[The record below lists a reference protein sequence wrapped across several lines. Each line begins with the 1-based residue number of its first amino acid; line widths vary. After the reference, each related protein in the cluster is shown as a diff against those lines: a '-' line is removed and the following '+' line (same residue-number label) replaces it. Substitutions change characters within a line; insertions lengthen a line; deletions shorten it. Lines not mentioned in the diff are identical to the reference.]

1 VDIINKL
8 NNPLTAYANWLH
20 LRWPSEI
27 PEALPEVGV
36 EGATSIPGIRIAG
49 DLLGIPLLK
58 FAADS
63 GARAV
68 QAFIAEKAFIDK
80 IQGSDNLD
88 LAIIGGGIAGLAAA
102 LEAQKAGLNF
112 VVYEASEPFATIVN
126 FTNGKSIFTYPRE
139 MQPQGDVKLSATVKE
154 GLLAQ
159 LQTQAQEAN
168 IPFEILRVDRIVR
181 KGKALE
187 VQFTESRPAI
197 RATRVLICTGRSG
210 DHYKLDVPGEE
221 LDKVHNRL
229 FDPKDYTGK
238 KVMVVGGG
246 DSALEATISL
256 SEAGADVTLSYRGAT
271 FTRPKQEN
279 IDKAEALLGN
289 KILYQTK
296 VSRIGPDK
304 VYLVDTDNVKIEL
317 PNDAIFVLIG
327 REAPVDFFHR
337 TKISVRGHWSLRKM
351 VGFVLT
357 LLTVVF
363 IYRWKTENSAVAD
376 LFLEKSWFPN
386 NIDGASW
393 STDNPLVK
401 ILQHE
406 VNTPG
411 FYYELLYTL
420 IIIIF
425 GVRRML
431 RVPTPYVRWQTTS
444 LILVQTIP
452 LFILPYFILPLLGEW
467 GLFETG
473 AGEWFADQLF
483 PIGDSSEREYWRSVG
498 FILAWPL
505 FIWNVFTPQP
515 NLVWLAI
522 AFLQT
527 FVLIPWLVR
536 RYGKGVYCGWIC
548 SCGALAETLG
558 DAQRTK
564 MPHGPVWNKLNMAG
578 QVILGGVL
586 ILLTLRILSWLLH
599 DQLAGEAIGTLFT
612 QLTFDYTLFGI
623 PLNYS
628 TVVDYFLSGILGLGL
643 YFHFSGRTWC
653 RFFCPLA
660 ALMNIYARFSQF
672 RIFAEKEKCISCN
685 VCSSV
690 CHQGIDVMNFAN
702 KGTPMEDP
710 QCVRCSACVSNCPTG
725 TLSFGRLRSD
735 GTIMLD
741 RLPAS
746 PVQIRETQA
755 KLREL

>member
-1 VDIINKL
+1 MNKL
-8 NNPLTAYANWLH
+8 NNPFTVYANWLH
-20 LRWPSEI
+20 LRWPAEV

-36 EGATSIPGIRIAG
+36 DGATSIPGIRIAG
-49 DLLGIPLLK
+49 DLLGVPLLK

-68 QAFIAEKAFIDK
+68 RAFIAENAFIDK
-80 IQGSDNLD
+80 TQASDNLD
-88 LAIIGGGIAGLAAA
+88 LAIVGGGVAGLAAA

-112 VVYEASEPFATIVN
+112 VVYEASEPFATIAN
-126 FTNGKSIFTYPRE
+126 FTNGKPIFTYPRE
-139 MQPQGDVKLSATVKE
+139 MQPQGDVKLSASVKE
-154 GLLAQ
+154 DLLAE
-159 LQTQAQEAN
+159 LQNQALQAAV
-168 IPFEILRVDRIVR
+168 PFEIRRVDRIVR
-181 KGKALE
+181 KGKLLE
-187 VQFTESRPAI
+187 VQFTEPHTAI
-197 RATRVLICTGRSG
+197 RVRRVLICTGRSG
-210 DHYKLDVPGEE
+210 DHYKLDVSGED

-246 DSALEATISL
+246 DSALEAAISL
-256 SEAGADVTLSYRGAT
+256 SEAGAEVTLSYRGSN

-279 IDKAEALLGN
+279 IDHAQALLGSR
-289 KILYQTK
+289 ILYQTR
-296 VSRIGPDK
+296 VTRIEADK
-304 VYLVDTDNVKIEL
+304 VYLQDAAKTQIEL
-317 PNDAIFVLIG
+317 PNHAVFVLIG

-337 TKISVRGHWSLRKM
+337 TGISIRGHWSLRKTI
-351 VGFVLT
+351 GFAFT
-357 LLTVVF
+357 LLAVVF

-376 LFLEKSWFPN
+376 LFLEKNWFPN
-386 NIDGASW
+386 NIDGAIGP
-393 STDNPLVK
+393 TENPLVK

-406 VNTPG
+406 VNSPG

-420 IIIIF
+420 VIIVF
-425 GVRRML
+425 GIRRML
-431 RVPTPYVRWQTTS
+431 RTPTPYVRWQTTS

-452 LFILPYFILPLLGEW
+452 LFILPYFILPLFGEL

-473 AGEWFADQLF
+473 VGEWLADQLF
-483 PIGDSSEREYWRSVG
+483 PVGDSGDREYWRSVG

-515 NLVWLAI
+515 NLLWLVI

-527 FVLIPWLVR
+527 FVLIPWLVH

-558 DAQRTK
+558 DAQRAK
-564 MPHGPVWNKLNMAG
+564 MPHGPVWNKVNMAG

-586 ILLTLRILSWLLH
+586 VLLGLRVASWLLH
-599 DQLAGEAIGTLFT
+599 SQPTGEAVGALFT
-612 QLTFDYTLFGI
+612 QLTFDYTLLGI

-628 TVVDYFLSGILGLGL
+628 AVVDYFLSGLVGLGL

-660 ALMNIYARFSQF
+660 ALMNIYGRFSQF

-702 KGTPMEDP
+702 KGLPMADP
-710 QCVRCSACVSNCPTG
+710 QCVRCSACVSGCPTG
-725 TLSFGRLRSD
+725 TLSFGRLQSD
-735 GTIMLD
+735 GRIMLD
-741 RLPAS
+741 RIPAS
-746 PVQIRETQA
+746 PVQIREALAQPGHS
-755 KLREL
+755 

>member
-1 VDIINKL
+1 MDIINKL
-8 NNPLTAYANWLH
+8 NNPFIAYANWLH
-20 LRWPSEI
+20 LRWPAEV

-36 EGATSIPGIRIAG
+36 DGATSIPGIRIAG
-49 DLLGIPLLK
+49 DLLGVPLLK

-68 QAFIAEKAFIDK
+68 RAFIAENAFIDK
-80 IQGSDNLD
+80 TQASDHLD
-88 LAIIGGGIAGLAAA
+88 LAIVGGGVAGLAAA
-102 LEAQKAGLNF
+102 LEAQKAGLKF

-126 FTNGKSIFTYPRE
+126 FTNGKPIFTYPRE
-139 MQPQGDVKLSATVKE
+139 MQPQGDVKLSASVKE
-154 GLLAQ
+154 DLLAE
-159 LQTQAQEAN
+159 LQNQALQAAV
-168 IPFEILRVDRIVR
+168 PFEIRRVDRIVR
-181 KGKALE
+181 KGKMLE
-187 VQFTESRPAI
+187 VQFTEPNTAVRT
-197 RATRVLICTGRSG
+197 TRVLICTGRSG
-210 DHYKLDVPGEE
+210 DHYKLDVSGED

-246 DSALEATISL
+246 DSALEAAISL
-256 SEAGADVTLSYRGAT
+256 SEAGAEVTLSYRGSN

-279 IDKAEALLGN
+279 IDQAQALLGSQ
-289 KILYQTK
+289 ILYQTR
-296 VSRIGPDK
+296 VTRIETDK
-304 VYLVDTDNVKIEL
+304 VYLHDAENTQIEL
-317 PNDAIFVLIG
+317 PNDAVFVLIG

-337 TKISVRGHWSLRKM
+337 TGISIRGHWSLRKTI
-351 VGFVLT
+351 GFAFT
-357 LLTVVF
+357 LLAVLF

-386 NIDGASW
+386 NIDVAIGP
-393 STDNPLVK
+393 TENPLVK

-406 VNTPG
+406 VNSPG

-420 IIIIF
+420 VIIVF
-425 GVRRML
+425 GIRRML
-431 RVPTPYVRWQTTS
+431 RTPTPYVRWQTTS

-452 LFILPYFILPLLGEW
+452 LFILPYFILPLFGEW
-467 GLFETG
+467 GLFETD
-473 AGEWFADQLF
+473 AGEWLADQLF
-483 PIGDSSEREYWRSVG
+483 PVGDGGDREYWRSVG

-515 NLVWLAI
+515 NLLWLVI

-558 DAQRTK
+558 DAQRAK
-564 MPHGPVWNKLNMAG
+564 MPHGPVWNKVNMAG

-586 ILLTLRILSWLLH
+586 VLLGLRVVSWLLH
-599 DQLAGEAIGTLFT
+599 SQPTGEAVGALFT
-612 QLTFDYTLFGI
+612 QLTFDYTLLGI

-628 TVVDYFLSGILGLGL
+628 AVVDYFLSGLIGLGL

-660 ALMNIYARFSQF
+660 ALMNIYGRFSQF

-690 CHQGIDVMNFAN
+690 CHQGIDVGA
-702 KGTPMEDP
+702 
-710 QCVRCSACVSNCPTG
+710 VAVSH
-725 TLSFGRLRSD
+725 R
-735 GTIMLD
+735 
-741 RLPAS
+741 
-746 PVQIRETQA
+746 
-755 KLREL
+755 